1 MYGLGLTM
9 TLQMVG
15 GLRVCR
21 RPRLGHCCRRLT
33 LQAAITACR
42 PVPLT
47 QLPYTGV
54 VDQAAKGYM
63 YAMALFFGGLVRG
76 PSRRRRRQLAA
87 STARCAAF
95 SLGWALLALQ
105 LSSLVMLLLVPCCRA
120 SWCAGA
126 WSTAGRTHSPASP
139 GSASP
144 PSKPSRLPAGAGLPA
159 AGHMVAALHAML
171 ISQCPWAAVAMCKT
185 SHCIC
190 HNPSVAHTKPT
201 PQLAGG
207 WADRHP
213 GDRWRL

>member
-63 YAMALFFGGLVRG
+63 YAMALFFGGLVRVWPPAAG
-76 PSRRRRRQLAA
+76 AHQLV
-87 STARCAAF
+87 ARCAHSAWLSAAAAAAQQP
-95 SLGWALLALQ
+95 SLAAACALLQGQ
-105 LSSLVMLLLVPCCRA
+105 LVCGCLEYSRKNTFACVTWLCF
-120 SWCAGA
+120 
-126 WSTAGRTHSPASP
+126 
-139 GSASP
+139 SA
-144 PSKPSRLPAGAGLPA
+144 
-159 AGHMVAALHAML
+159 
-171 ISQCPWAAVAMCKT
+171 
-185 SHCIC
+185 
-190 HNPSVAHTKPT
+190 
-201 PQLAGG
+201 
-207 WADRHP
+207 
-213 GDRWRL
+213 